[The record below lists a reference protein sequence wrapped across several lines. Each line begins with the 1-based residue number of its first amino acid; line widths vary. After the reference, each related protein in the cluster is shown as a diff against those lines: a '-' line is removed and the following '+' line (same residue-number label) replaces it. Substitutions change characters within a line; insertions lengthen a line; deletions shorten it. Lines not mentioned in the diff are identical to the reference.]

1 MKKFHY
7 MICVAAVASLSG
19 CVQVTSLL
27 PVLTSLP
34 LDLFTKD
41 TPQHPQEISVVQLLA
56 QARGERPVPV
66 QAKQPL
72 AGLAENLIAQGHH
85 EVMIMVNPEDPLSFQ
100 IGWAV
105 ARALK
110 KNGIKVHVKPDTNL
124 SPGQIQV
131 QARSPNA

>member
-7 MICVAAVASLSG
+7 MVCGVAVAALSG
-19 CVQVTSLL
+19 CVHVTSLL
-27 PVLTSLP
+27 PVLTSMP

-41 TPQHPQEISVVQLLA
+41 APQQPQEISVVQLLA
-56 QARGERPVPV
+56 QARGERPTSV

-72 AGLAENLIAQGHH
+72 SGLAENLIAQGHH
-85 EVMIMVNPEDPLSFQ
+85 EVMIKVNPEDPLSFQ

-105 ARALK
+105 ARTLK
-110 KNGIKVHVKPDTNL
+110 KNGIKVHVTTDVNL

-131 QARSPNA
+131 HTAPSNA